1 MSRRPLLLRAA
12 PLCLGLLLA
21 ACGGGAD
28 APDAPS
34 ITATELASR
43 LEAGTAPLVLDV
55 RTEAEYQAG
64 HIPGATLI
72 PINQLPAR
80 VGELA
85 GHENEEVV
93 VHCKGG
99 KRAAAAER
107 VLREAGFT
115 RVVDLEGH
123 MDGWQAAGL
132 PVE

>member
-1 MSRRPLLLRAA
+1 
-12 PLCLGLLLA
+12 
-21 ACGGGAD
+21 
-28 APDAPS
+28 
-34 ITATELASR
+34 
-43 LEAGTAPLVLDV
+43 V
-55 RTEAEYQAG
+55 RSEAEYQAG

-85 GHENEEVV
+85 GHEKEEVV